1 MSNTNVVV
9 VGSFNLDQVW
19 TCPQVPVVGETRTG
33 RYANGPGG
41 KGFNQAVA
49 AVRSGAAT
57 AFITSLGED
66 AAAELARAL
75 ALEDGIDLQAEVQSE
90 LASGSAGIFVDA
102 QGRNLIVVAPGA
114 NAALSTGW
122 IALHADLIAEAGVVL
137 AQLEVS
143 VDAVHAALRDARVAG
158 VLTVLNPA
166 PADAPTS
173 LDLLA
178 EASLITPNETE
189 FAALVERHLEEELD
203 PDVVADTEDEPLH
216 DICRRLHP
224 TGSVLITLGSAGCF
238 VSHPEPGAMG
248 DDQAW
253 YRLPAQQARALDT
266 TGAGD
271 AFNGAL
277 CAALAEG
284 RTLREAAEFAS
295 RYAALSVEREGAAG
309 AMPQRAEVEERF
321 ASGA

>member
-1 MSNTNVVV
+1 MSGASVVV

-19 TCPQVPVVGETRTG
+19 TCAQVPVVGETRTG
-33 RYANGPGG
+33 RYASGPGG

-49 AVRSGAAT
+49 AARSGAQT
-57 AFITSLGED
+57 TFITSLGDD
-66 AAAELARAL
+66 AAGEMARTL
-75 ALEDGIDLQAEVQSE
+75 ALEDGIDLQAEVQPD
-90 LASGSAGIFVDA
+90 LPSGSAGIFVDA

-114 NAALSTGW
+114 NAALTTDW
-122 IALHADLIAEAGVVL
+122 IAQQSSMLAQAGVLL
-137 AQLEVS
+137 AQLEVAAE
-143 VDAVHAALRDARVAG
+143 AVHAALRDARELG
-158 VLTVLNPA
+158 VRTVLNPA

-178 EASLITPNETE
+178 EADLITPNETE

-224 TGSVLITLGSAGCF
+224 TGSVLITLGAEGCF
-238 VSHPEPGAMG
+238 VSHPEPGALG
-248 DDQAW
+248 DAAIY
-253 YRLPAQQARALDT
+253 YRLPAAQAEARDS

-277 CAALAEG
+277 CAALAAG
-284 RTLREAAEFAS
+284 TGSLREAALFAS
-295 RYAALSVEREGAAG
+295 RYAALSVERAGAAS
-309 AMPQRAEVEERF
+309 AMPTREEVTARF
-321 ASGA
+321 GS